1 MSRNVSVMFEV
12 SDTVYDNLVLPFKKN
27 KLLGK
32 LMATLLTGYL
42 EEEEIRGY
50 IDEEI
55 QGMHKA
61 SVDVVSTLMEGMQ
74 ESLASMGIFTEEA
87 KSVSDSGRSYFKDKR
102 KFYSTSTEE
111 DRKENVDVASLKK
124 DVSELKDQ
132 MSEMLDIIK
141 SLSNGEVIISS
152 ATEEFSDVGEEI
164 PNIDSDEPTEEDKEM
179 ASSMISAFM
188 TGNVQEF

>member
-1 MSRNVSVMFEV
+1 MKKDIFIKEYSEKLKCEKASLFIGSGISRKS
-12 SDTVYDNLVLPFKKN
+12 
-27 KLLGK
+27 
-32 LMATLLTGYL
+32 GYANWKDIL
-42 EEEEIRGY
+42 RECAEEINLDVDKESDLITLAEFYVKGKQRTK
-50 IDEEI
+50 IDQTI
-55 QGMHKA
+55 A
-61 SVDVVSTLMEGMQ
+61 
-74 ESLASMGIFTEEA
+74 
-87 KSVSDSGRSYFKDKR
+87 SYFKDK
-102 KFYSTSTEE
+102 KKSYSTSTEE

-152 ATEEFSDVGEEI
+152 ATEEVSDVGEEI
-164 PNIDSDEPTEEDKEM
+164 PNIGSDEPTEEDKEM